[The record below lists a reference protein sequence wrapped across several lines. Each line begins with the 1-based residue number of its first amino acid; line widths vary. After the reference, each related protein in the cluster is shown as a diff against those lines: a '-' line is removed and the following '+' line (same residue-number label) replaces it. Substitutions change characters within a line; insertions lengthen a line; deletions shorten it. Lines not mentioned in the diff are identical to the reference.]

1 MSSIEYWEI
10 NDEVNDD
17 KKRKIVEETAKTVD
31 SVSVNPT
38 FGQYA
43 GNSALTVARTPA
55 RIGSYFAD
63 IPNLLAEGTAYT
75 KHKLGKLDQSKYGD
89 AGYQGFGTA
98 IPSLLKQD
106 DANPFLNI
114 LQPHGANLRE
124 SNPLA
129 LFDDKEKINYGDP
142 NSWLSPLLPD
152 EKTLTFATD
161 FALFDKFGMNKIPK
175 VLGGKSGYNNPFGGV
190 QSAQAVR
197 SALLGGGAYNLG
209 AFDSLTGIGATIVTD
224 LVSRRMLTKS
234 QSNLKDYLG
243 EVLGGKGLSKE
254 QISSWSRVA
263 RQTVDLD
270 TAYLEWTGK
279 GRSVA
284 DMVQDPR
291 IGKIITL
298 LESTPQGMQ
307 ILGTWF
313 RQRGLQFDKTVQER
327 FGKYI
332 DNAKNTDAQILGGE
346 LIANLGKH
354 YKDTNKSWRDT
365 INSGNTPLN
374 SKVGIQFKDDLTML
388 HKTFESNQN
397 KYAVNNHK
405 FINDTVLKN
414 LFVIKKE
421 PIKKP
426 NGKYVRDSSGNIT
439 KKTTYTLKDF
449 DSIDDLITRRNEI
462 HAQFNKSTTD
472 PSGLVY
478 GADAKDFLKQL
489 DEIIANNVDEFGTAQ
504 SNKDLAVKQFNKLNA
519 NTTDIFKAWGEIG
532 SKGGSTG
539 LSGQKL
545 ISDTLKFM
553 ESNPSYK
560 SVSTF
565 IKLLD
570 KTGNGKVIDKLMPY
584 YVKGKIEKVVK
595 SGKKGEVNASN
606 IYKALTE
613 NTAGYDNLSRWFSA
627 INKNRNLNNKIDHK
641 SFQKS
646 LDEFTAISE
655 TMFKPVTNSV
665 TAINLNFMDRMR
677 QSIGVNLA
685 KIFKLEADLGLVK
698 NLEDFNYL
706 TQTRILSETIVSP
719 NGLEMINT
727 LSKNVPIEQK
737 RRIVETIIKVN
748 LLGYEQTLEKK
759 KDVVETKE
767 ADAQLRDNLKSSIDM
782 WELVE

>member
-1 MSSIEYWEI
+1 MSNIEYWEI

-17 KKRKIVEETAKTVD
+17 KKRVVVTDTARTVD

-38 FGQYA
+38 GGQYA
-43 GNSALTVARTPA
+43 VNSALTIARTPA
-55 RIGSYFAD
+55 RIGSYLAD
-63 IPNLLAEGTAYT
+63 IPNLIGEGYQYIQN
-75 KHKLGKLDQSKYGD
+75 KRGLLDQSKLGD
-89 AGYQGFGTA
+89 SGYQGFGTYYDSKEQA
-98 IPSLLKQD
+98 GNKQFRD
-106 DANPFLNI
+106 NFFQPF
-114 LQPHGANLRE
+114 GANLRE

-142 NSWLSPLLPD
+142 NTWLSPLLPD
-152 EKTLTFATD
+152 EKTLTYATD

-175 VLGGKSGYNNPFGGV
+175 VLGGKSGFNNPFGGV

-224 LVSRRMLTKS
+224 VITRKMLNRS

-243 EVLGGKGLSKE
+243 EVLGGKGLSPE
-254 QISSWSRVA
+254 QVASWSRVA

-270 TAYLEWTGK
+270 QAYLEWTGK

-284 DMVQDPR
+284 DMVKDPR

-332 DNAKNTDAQILGGE
+332 DNAKGTDAQTLGNE
-346 LIANLGKH
+346 LIENLTKH
-354 YKDTNKSWRDT
+354 YKDTNKVWRDT
-365 INSGNTPLN
+365 INNGNTPLN
-374 SKVGIQFKDDLTML
+374 SKVTDTFKNDLTSL
-388 HKTFESNQN
+388 WKTYETNQN
-397 KYAVNNHK
+397 KYAVNNQK
-405 FINDTVLKN
+405 FINDTILKN
-414 LFVIKKE
+414 FFVVKSEAIKK
-421 PIKKP
+421 K
-426 NGKYVRDSSGNIT
+426 NGKFARDKSGNKIY
-439 KKTTYTLKDF
+439 KNTYTLKEF

-462 HAQFNKSTTD
+462 HAQFNKNVND

-478 GADAKDFLKQL
+478 GDDTKQFLNKL
-489 DEIIANNVDEFGTAQ
+489 DEIIANNVDEFSNAQ
-504 SNKDLAVKQFNKLNA
+504 SGKDIAVKQFNRLNA
-519 NTTDIFKAWGEIG
+519 NTSDIFKAWGEIG
-532 SKGGSTG
+532 AKGGSTG
-539 LSGQKL
+539 ASGQKL
-545 ISDTLKFM
+545 IADTLRFM

-560 SVSTF
+560 SVSSL

-570 KTGNGKVIDKLMPY
+570 RTGNGKVIDKLMPY

-595 SGKKGEVNASN
+595 SGSKGELNASN

-613 NTAGYDNLSRWFSA
+613 NTAGYDNLSRWFNA
-627 INKNRNLNNKIDHK
+627 INKNKNLNNRIDHK

-655 TMFKPVTNSV
+655 TMFKPITNSV
-665 TAINLNFMDRMR
+665 TADKLTMIERMK
-677 QSIGVNLA
+677 QGFSVNLA

-737 RRIVETIIKVN
+737 RRIVETIIKTN
-748 LLGYEQTLEKK
+748 LVAYEPILERKK
-759 KDVVETKE
+759 EVVETKN
-767 ADAQLRDNLKSSIDM
+767 ADEELRTNLESTLDM
-782 WELVE
+782 WESVE